1 MTLIFQSLLF
11 LRKDDENGKGGTL
24 SGNKLNAYVLLKIF
38 KILFGISLSSF
49 SLKFAIDRSLVDERS
64 AIIYYKGKN
73 SCRCHFS
80 GSVGTNYSKPE
91 NRR

>member
-64 AIIYYKGKN
+64 EFLSNQLIP
-73 SCRCHFS
+73 
-80 GSVGTNYSKPE
+80 VSKVE
-91 NRR
+91 NLYHSSTTLGLN